1 MCSYNGYCISSANYI
16 MFNSYGYHTLPFVN
30 LWVDRSKSGIDSN
43 TWKSLKEVNV
53 VTVCWPS
60 ISTSPLLPF
69 ADIPTCQSHVIF
81 NVGVGSCIPWKLAYM
96 AKYLRLSLTA
106 GQLAMLTL
114 SIILSFL
121 EVWLVG
127 FFMSIGLSMPYR
139 RAFQSKICLN
149 KVVEF
154 GIDNLFWRIHIGAF
168 QKR

>member
-1 MCSYNGYCISSANYI
+1 
-16 MFNSYGYHTLPFVN
+16 
-30 LWVDRSKSGIDSN
+30 
-43 TWKSLKEVNV
+43 
-53 VTVCWPS
+53 
-60 ISTSPLLPF
+60 
-69 ADIPTCQSHVIF
+69 
-81 NVGVGSCIPWKLAYM
+81 M